1 MDFPGKSQKIHR
13 IEIFRMSKVSFQK
26 NWFDVKGKDKMKNP
40 EKNAVAKLGY
50 TVTMI
55 VVTTAI
61 LICMKKYKID

>member
-1 MDFPGKSQKIHR
+1 MM
-13 IEIFRMSKVSFQK
+13 ECVFQK
-26 NWFDVKGKDKMKNP
+26 FLSSVKGNDLMKNP

-61 LICMKKYKID
+61 LICMKKYKDK